1 MTERAWYLGCT
12 REDVGPAAVL
22 VGDRARA
29 HLAAELLDDA
39 RVVNESRGL
48 TTVTG
53 TWKGQTLTVSAF
65 GMGAPIAAVVMH
77 ELSLV
82 GVRAFLRLG
91 TALTFGATRLGDLVL
106 SEGAYRG
113 ESTSSTYLPL
123 AYPAVP
129 DFGLNRVLHE
139 ILCAQGRPHRS
150 GLYASF
156 DGFYTEMFD
165 AHSKRLEESSPVEKL
180 AEFGVVALDMETSAV
195 LVAARRLGVSAASL
209 CLATVEHE
217 THSIMGDDERADAE
231 RELLAVG
238 FDGLVRHLSLD
249 LAHQ

>member
-1 MTERAWYLGCT
+1 MIERSWYLGCT
-12 REDVGPAAVL
+12 PDDVGRAAIL

-29 HLAAELLDDA
+29 HMAVDLLDDA
-39 RVVNESRGL
+39 KVVNESRGL

-53 TWKGQTLTVSAF
+53 TWNGQTLTVSAF
-65 GMGAPIAAVVMH
+65 GMGAPIAAIVMQ

-82 GVRAFLRLG
+82 GVRSFLRLG
-91 TALTFGATRLGDLVL
+91 TALTFGETRLGDLVL

-113 ESTSSTYLPL
+113 EATSSTYLPVEF
-123 AYPAVP
+123 PAVP
-129 DFGLNRVLHE
+129 DFGLNRVLHDV
-139 ILCAQGRPHRS
+139 LSAQARPHRS

-165 AHSKRLEESSPVEKL
+165 PLSKRLDASGPVEEL
-180 AEFGVVALDMETSAV
+180 AQYGVVALDMETSAL

-209 CLATVEHE
+209 CVATVEHP
-217 THSIMGDDERADAE
+217 THATMRDADRATAE

-238 FDGLVRHLSLD
+238 FDGLARYVSHD
-249 LAHQ
+249 LAHR